1 MKRVRWKYPELI
13 NKFYYPALAIIN
25 YEDAR
30 TGHNYKALV
39 NKEVDAIYKNT
50 GFEYYGRKKK

>member
-1 MKRVRWKYPELI
+1 MSKKLFSKGRSS
-13 NKFYYPALAIIN
+13 ALALIN

-39 NKEVDAIYKNT
+39 NKEVDEIYKNT
-50 GFEYYGRKKK
+50 EFKFYGRKKK